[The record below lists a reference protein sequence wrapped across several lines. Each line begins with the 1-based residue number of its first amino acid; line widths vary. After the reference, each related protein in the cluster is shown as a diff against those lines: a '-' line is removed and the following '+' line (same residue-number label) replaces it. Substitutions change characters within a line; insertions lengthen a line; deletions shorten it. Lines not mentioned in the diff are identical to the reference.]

1 MSATRSRQYYDTVLA
16 HDERIDPKPIAA
28 SVVQRMGKLRPLRDG
43 DRLLDVGCATG
54 ALTAALAGHGLVVT
68 GVDVV
73 PEFVQAAR
81 RRNSDATFE
90 VADAQSLPL
99 PDGSFEYVVA
109 LGVLE
114 RVADW
119 VRMLDEVTRV
129 LVPGG
134 VLYLV
139 TTNRF
144 CPRQFEIRYVW
155 GFAYLPSRV
164 RERLL
169 GLILE
174 HRPQLVGYTDSP
186 ARHWFWHGQLARE
199 LVARGLTP
207 FHKYSLMRPD
217 DIPARFRP
225 RPLRKAIELLI
236 RKPLPAM
243 YPFDPITTIVAQK
256 QADGSDGR

>member
-1 MSATRSRQYYDTVLA
+1 MSATRTSQYYTTVLA
-16 HDERIDPKPIAA
+16 HDEHIDATPIAA
-28 SVVQRMGKLRPLRDG
+28 SIVERMGKLRPLRDG

-54 ALTAALAGHGLVVT
+54 AVSAAFARHGLVVT

-73 PEFVQAAR
+73 PEFVDAAR
-81 RRNSDATFE
+81 RRGSDATFA
-90 VADAQSLPL
+90 VANAQSLPL

-119 VRMLDEVTRV
+119 VRTLEEVTRV

-144 CPRQFEIRYVW
+144 CPRQFEIRYAW
-155 GFAYLPSRV
+155 GFSYLPPRV

-169 GLILE
+169 ALIVE
-174 HRPQLVGYTDSP
+174 HRPQLVGYTSSP

-207 FHKYSLMRPD
+207 FHKYSLMQPD
-217 DIPARFRP
+217 EIPARFRP
-225 RPLRKAIELLI
+225 WPLRKAIELLI
-236 RKPLPAM
+236 RHPLPAM

-256 QADGSDGR
+256 RDDR